1 LHTFRVTRHD
11 TCTSTAILVAAVM
24 PSGKGLRMLPR
35 KIEFNLG
42 RYTCTLS
49 TAKQKK
55 MDTILK

>member
-1 LHTFRVTRHD
+1 
-11 TCTSTAILVAAVM
+11 M